1 MVIQMSWTTNNDDTN
16 EVSFEDRKQMIL
28 NQIQRRNERDSS
40 FLCCSIT
47 GNPKVGKTGLALDC
61 RTDKEIEEGYK
72 IAVLDFDK
80 GAEPTWSS
88 CWNNDENIIIF
99 EPIELNKD
107 GSTNWEESMNNALA
121 FVTFVDEMIKS
132 GEKVKAF
139 ILDGV
144 DKLYEGAGDLLR
156 SHLAKSNKRTGQIIL
171 ETDSIK
177 VNPLDWK
184 IRNRINDR
192 ILDMVCSLETNRF
205 FITHMKPIYGD
216 IYNPVPVGEVPDWHK
231 STPARFNQMLHI
243 VRIKDKGVSKYEATL
258 DASKTNSDLVG
269 TTWTIFS
276 TNGENEWFGIPELR
290 EGKI

>member
-1 MVIQMSWTTNNDDTN
+1 MSWTTSNDDAN

-231 STPARFNQMLHI
+231 STPAKFIQMIHI
-243 VRIKDKGVSKYEATL
+243 NKIKQGKETKYIAEL
-258 DASKTNSDLVG
+258 QASKTNSDLVG
-269 TTWTIFS
+269 REWVIFS
-276 TNGENEWFGIPELR
+276 TNGKNAWYGIPELR
-290 EGKI
+290 EGNI